1 MNVLLLCPSLLK
13 ADIRHYQEGVEKR
26 RGIYPSLGISY
37 IASSLLQ
44 HRHKVLIIDIDT
56 EDQPW
61 RRIRTVVKE
70 FRPDLI
76 GFHTM
81 TWTFRQANELAK
93 RIKELRPEVKL
104 VVGGPNVTCFPRLSL
119 EISEFDFAVK
129 GEGELTI
136 VELVD
141 ALENS
146 KNLGSI
152 SGLLYKENGKVI
164 QNGPRTLIKNLDE
177 IPFPAWQLL
186 PVIKYYDVFTHQRH
200 FATLTATRGC
210 PYNCIF
216 CERKIR
222 MGMKWRS
229 RSPENIAAEIRWL
242 ISQYGIGEFM
252 FFDDNFI
259 IDHDWV
265 YRLCEEIE
273 RLDKRVLWECRA
285 RVDMVDR
292 PLLKA
297 MKDAGCYRIRYG
309 MESGDNEI
317 LKILKKGI
325 TVEQSLECARMSK
338 EVGIEI
344 FAYFMMGSP
353 YETLETM
360 EKTLQLALKVN
371 ADFAVFSKTI
381 LIVGSELFTWAAG
394 NGYIDKNYWKDYL
407 LGKETNPA
415 LALSTD
421 ELPEYVVDEYISLA
435 NKKFYLRPQY
445 LMRRISKIRNV
456 SQLYRQLQMARA
468 FLLPEKAH

>member
-1 MNVLLLCPSLLK
+1 MNILLIYPSLLK
-13 ADIRHYQEGVEKR
+13 ADIGHYQEGVEKH

-37 IASSLLQ
+37 IAASLLQ
-44 HRHKVLIIDIDT
+44 QRHKVVIIDIDT

-61 RRIRTVVKE
+61 RRIKTVVTE
-70 FRPDLI
+70 FKPDLI

-81 TWTFRQANELAK
+81 TWTFRQANRLAK
-93 RIKELRPEVKL
+93 RIKELRAEAKL
-104 VVGGPNVTCFPRLSL
+104 VVGGPGVTSFPRLSL
-119 EISEFDFAVK
+119 EIGEFDLAVE
-129 GEGELTI
+129 GEGEVTI

-146 KNLGSI
+146 KNLGNV
-152 SGLLYKENGKVI
+152 SGLVYKENGKVI
-164 QNGPRTLIKNLDE
+164 QNEPRRLIKNLDE
-177 IPFPAWQLL
+177 VPFPAWQLL
-186 PVIKYYDVFTHQRH
+186 PVMKYYDVFTHQRH
-200 FATLTATRGC
+200 FATLIATRGC
-210 PYNCIF
+210 PYDCIF
-216 CERKIR
+216 CDRKNR
-222 MGMKWRS
+222 MGRKWRS
-229 RSPENIAAEIRWL
+229 RSPENIAAEMRWL
-242 ISQYGIGEFM
+242 ISQYGIREFM

-265 YRLCEEIE
+265 YRLCEEIK
-273 RLDKRVLWECRA
+273 RLNQRVLWECRA
-285 RVDMVDR
+285 RVDMVDT

-353 YETLETM
+353 HETPETL
-360 EKTLQLALKVN
+360 EKTLQLALKVDP
-371 ADFAVFSKTI
+371 DFAIFSKTI
-381 LIVGSELFTWAAG
+381 LIVGSELFTWAAE
-394 NGYIDKNYWKDYL
+394 NGYIDENYWKNYL

-415 LALSTD
+415 PALSTD

-445 LMRRISKIRNV
+445 LMRRVSKIRSV
-456 SQLYRQLQMARA
+456 AQLYRQLQMAKGL
-468 FLLPEKAH
+468 FIS